1 MPKLFITGISGL
13 IGRTVAER
21 AVKLGYDVT
30 GVDRTGNQI
39 AGIKVV
45 KADIRDTKRM
55 LELTKKA
62 DYVIHV
68 AAITSN
74 LEFSKDMALCYD
86 VNVNGFNSV
95 IDAAAKN
102 NCKRVVYASSSAVYN
117 DKFSEDVV
125 FDLQNMKNHYAKTK
139 LMNEMVAESYNDVG
153 KVEAV
158 GTRYFNTYGP
168 GEWSKGAYANIINI
182 YIRELLEKGQM
193 TIYGDGKQ
201 RRDIIYVSDVAD
213 ITLRL
218 LRKGKPGIYNVGT
231 GKTTSF
237 NEIAQMI
244 GGKRVYVKNKLNTY
258 QLFTKADTRKLL
270 GAIGDYKF
278 KSVKDGVKEMKAAAG
293 LK

>member
-13 IGRTVAER
+13 IGRTIAQR
-21 AVKLGYDVT
+21 AVSLGYDVT
-30 GVDRTGNQI
+30 GVDRTGKRI

-45 KADIRDTKRM
+45 KADIRDTKKM
-55 LELTKKA
+55 LELTKKSN
-62 DYVIHV
+62 YVIHV

-74 LEFSKDMALCYD
+74 LEFSKNMALCYD

-102 NCKRVVYASSSAVYN
+102 NCERVVYASSSAVYS

-125 FDLQNMKNHYAKTK
+125 FDLQSMKNHYAKTK

-153 KVEAV
+153 DVEAV

-201 RRDIIYVSDVAD
+201 RRDIIYVGDVAD

-218 LRKGKPGIYNVGT
+218 LKKGKPGIYNVGT

-258 QLFTKADTRKLL
+258 QLLTKADTRKLL

-278 KSVKDGVKEMKAAAG
+278 KSVRDGIREMKAAAG